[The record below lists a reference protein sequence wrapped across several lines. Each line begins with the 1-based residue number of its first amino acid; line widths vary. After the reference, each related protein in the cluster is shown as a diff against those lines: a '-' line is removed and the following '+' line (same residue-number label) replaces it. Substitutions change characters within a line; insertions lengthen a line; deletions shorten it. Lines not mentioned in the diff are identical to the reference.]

1 MQKDDHLSPGLLHR
15 RGQFEQGKMQVLRQA
30 DLRDLDLRPI
40 LPSEKKGH
48 QNPPPNPPLIK
59 GGRGDFWQGRGSGEI
74 LAAGCGYANLRII
87 PQKRMI
93 TYFSNKAQNS
103 IERGFREPLLMFLG
117 KGWEEIESFPKK
129 IPS

>member
-1 MQKDDHLSPGLLHR
+1 
-15 RGQFEQGKMQVLRQA
+15 
-30 DLRDLDLRPI
+30 
-40 LPSEKKGH
+40 
-48 QNPPPNPPLIK
+48 LIK

-87 PQKRMI
+87 PQK
-93 TYFSNKAQNS
+93 QNDHVLFEQS
-103 IERGFREPLLMFLG
+103 PKFNRKGVPRTAFDVFG